1 MQDAANTSSVVA
13 GLTHK
18 SSGAAGILAGVTQ
31 HEPHMIVDAMNVI
44 GSRPTGWW
52 RDRPGAIREFVARL
66 RAYADHHET
75 PVTVV
80 IDGRP
85 LPDLPEGQYGY
96 LEVCYARR
104 AGANAADDRIVDM
117 VRELQNT
124 AHVITADRDL
134 RDRVHALSAT
144 TAGPRT
150 LLQALD
156 ELDAPGDRDQSI
168 R

>member
-1 MQDAANTSSVVA
+1 
-13 GLTHK
+13 
-18 SSGAAGILAGVTQ
+18 
-31 HEPHMIVDAMNVI
+31 MNVI

-52 RDRPGAIREFVARL
+52 RDRRGAIRDFVARL
-66 RAYADHHET
+66 RAYADHHQT

-85 LPDLPEGQYGY
+85 LPELPEAQYGH

-104 AGANAADDRIVDM
+104 PGANAADDRIVDV
-117 VRELQNT
+117 VRELQT
-124 AHVITADRDL
+124 AAHVITADRGL
-134 RDRVHALSAT
+134 RDRVSALGAT

-156 ELDAPGDRDQSI
+156 ELDEPGGRDQSI